1 MRISCHETKGHS
13 LSRFSPYV
21 FLYHLCIFLK
31 QGLLLIDIA
40 VAVLLSKCQT
50 NSCEKASLESKI
62 IQSLDLCSLRIFI
75 PVLSPFDCSFCCLQ
89 CFVQFFLSWG
99 FMV

>member
-1 MRISCHETKGHS
+1 MRISCHETKGHG

-31 QGLLLIDIA
+31 QGLLLIATA
-40 VAVLLSKCQT
+40 VAVLLPKCQT
-50 NSCEKASLESKI
+50 NSCENASLESKI
-62 IQSLDLCSLRIFI
+62 IHSSDLCSVRIFI
-75 PVLSPFDCSFCCLQ
+75 LVLSPIDCSFCCLQ
-89 CFVQFFLSWG
+89 YFVQFFLSWD